1 MVRENLNPTRQE
13 ALAVLDGVAANKFN
27 EMITAFQKNPDLR
40 GGGIPYLLNFV
51 ENLLMTR

>member
-27 EMITAFQKNPDLR
+27 EMITAFQKDPNL